1 MTDDYVFLVNEK
13 FTDNPGFTA
22 YEINE
27 LSKRARKSGY
37 YKKCRT
43 FVLDT
48 IERPS
53 IVLTGKQL
61 KWLYA
66 IKADLREE

>member
-1 MTDDYVFLVNEK
+1 MDKPD
-13 FTDNPGFTA
+13 FTA

-27 LSKRARKSGY
+27 LSTRARKNDY

-53 IVLTGKQL
+53 IVLTEKQL
-61 KWLYA
+61 KWLWG